1 MALVAGYWIL
11 DTCTFSHLHILGR
24 APARPPRAG
33 CPRPQVAYVL
43 ADEKTREREFGA
55 FEKIRSLDRK
65 LLLTMDRIDMGE
77 GTVKHMYIP
86 DFMASREPLE

>member
-1 MALVAGYWIL
+1 MAKKGSSGEVDFVCDRGGERLYV
-11 DTCTFSHLHILGR
+11 
-24 APARPPRAG
+24 
-33 CPRPQVAYVL
+33 QVAYVL

-55 FEKIRSLDRK
+55 LEKLRSLDRK

-86 DFMASREPLE
+86 DFMVSHEQADCLLRT

>member
-1 MALVAGYWIL
+1 M
-11 DTCTFSHLHILGR
+11 TECRHTFS
-24 APARPPRAG
+24 ARRIVEFLKG
-33 CPRPQVAYVL
+33 ERLYVQVAYVL
-43 ADEKTREREFGA
+43 ADERTREREFGA

-86 DFMASREPLE
+86 DFMVSREPPI

>member
-1 MALVAGYWIL
+1 MVKRKLFL
-11 DTCTFSHLHILGR
+11 N
-24 APARPPRAG
+24 
-33 CPRPQVAYVL
+33 
-43 ADEKTREREFGA
+43 
-55 FEKIRSLDRK
+55 KIRSLDRK